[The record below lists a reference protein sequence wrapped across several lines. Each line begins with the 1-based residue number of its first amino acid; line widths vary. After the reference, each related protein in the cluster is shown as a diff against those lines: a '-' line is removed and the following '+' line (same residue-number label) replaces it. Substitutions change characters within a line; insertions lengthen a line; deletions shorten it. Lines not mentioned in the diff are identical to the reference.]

1 MKRGLV
7 LALALVLGAV
17 PAVFAQLA
25 SGNIYGVVNDEQGGA
40 LPGAAV
46 TLSGATIGTRSTTA
60 DSAGNFRFLNLDPGT
75 YKVSVGLPGFA
86 TVNRDVIVNTGASVD
101 LKYGMKVATMEETI
115 TVDAETPVVDTKK
128 TGTSTNFTQD
138 ELAKVPNSRDPWAL
152 LRTVPGVVM
161 DRVNVAGN
169 ESGQQSSFAAKGSAR
184 ADAVWNLDGVNITDM
199 AAIGASPSYFDYD
212 AFEEIQ
218 ITTSG
223 NDIRQSTGGVGLNF
237 VTKRGTNQFHGT
249 IRGYFTHEDL
259 GSANTPD
266 ELKNPSAAFIA
277 AGSRPITDA
286 QANHNKQVSDYGFD
300 IGGPIVKDKLW
311 FWGSYGKQ
319 DIRLVRSAGNL
330 IDKTILKD
338 FNAKLNW
345 QASESDM
352 ISVLWFLGAKSKFG
366 RAPGAC
372 AGCVEPLEA
381 TWNQDNSFPD
391 NPFHGLFKI
400 EDNHVF
406 SPSFVLNAKYAYYG
420 TGFELAPIG
429 GLDAQAG
436 ISARLSRTFGTT
448 QLSKNVRPQHT
459 VNADASYFANG
470 WGGNHEVK
478 FGGGWRKTE
487 ALTQTLWPGDQVV
500 AYDTTLAN
508 QRARV
513 NREGLG
519 INQTYYWSAYL
530 GDTFSKD
537 RLTVNMGVRWDRQGG
552 KAVASDVIGNG
563 AFPNVVP
570 GISFAGYDAPFTWN
584 DFSPRA
590 GLTYALDQ
598 GRKTLFRA
606 NFARYVTQLDTGTV
620 GYMNPSGNQGWA
632 EYPWRDANGDNLAQ
646 PGEVTIT
653 PTALATGGGF
663 NPAAPTAVASA
674 NRIDPDLVAP
684 RTSEVVAGF
693 DRELFPDFGV
703 SVSYTYRHYDRFQTY
718 PRIGMSASDYSPGAV
733 VAGTLPDGSPYR
745 VQTFNPNAAAVNAG
759 GSGRYATNSDDY
771 TQTFHGVELAA
782 TKRLSKGWMFRLAAS
797 YNDHTENYDAAVPV
811 VIDEERGGVA
821 AGNPTRLDV
830 DTLNSGGQIA
840 SRSAGSGAGDVFING
855 KYAVN
860 ASMLYQ
866 LPWKLE
872 VAASLFYKQGTPY
885 PFFINQALG
894 LDGTQRVLVTPQID
908 SERLDNLVNLDLRLA
923 KNIKAAGSNITLT
936 ADLFNV
942 FNSNTEL
949 NRQRNLGSAR
959 FSELTDYLSPRIL
972 RLGMRLGF

>member
-1 MKRGLV
+1 
-7 LALALVLGAV
+7 
-17 PAVFAQLA
+17 
-25 SGNIYGVVNDEQGGA
+25 
-40 LPGAAV
+40 
-46 TLSGATIGTRSTTA
+46 
-60 DSAGNFRFLNLDPGT
+60 
-75 YKVSVGLPGFA
+75 
-86 TVNRDVIVNTGASVD
+86 
-101 LKYGMKVATMEETI
+101 
-115 TVDAETPVVDTKK
+115 
-128 TGTSTNFTQD
+128 
-138 ELAKVPNSRDPWAL
+138 
-152 LRTVPGVVM
+152 
-161 DRVNVAGN
+161 
-169 ESGQQSSFAAKGSAR
+169 
-184 ADAVWNLDGVNITDM
+184 
-199 AAIGASPSYFDYD
+199 
-212 AFEEIQ
+212 IQ

-249 IRGYFTHEDL
+249 LRGYFTHEDL
-259 GSANTPD
+259 GSNNTPE
-266 ELKNPSAAFIA
+266 ELLSPSAAFLA
-277 AGSRPITDA
+277 VPGVRAITDA
-286 QANHNKQVSDYGFD
+286 QANHNKQVADYGFD

-319 DIRLVRSAGNL
+319 DIRLQRSQGAL

-338 FNAKLNW
+338 FNAKVNW
-345 QASESDM
+345 QATDSDM
-352 ISVLWFLGAKSKFG
+352 VSVLWFLGAKSKFG

-372 AGCVEPLEA
+372 SNCFEPLEA

-391 NPFHGLFKI
+391 NPFHGLFKV

-436 ISARLSRTFGTT
+436 ISSRLSRTFGTT

-459 VNADASYFANG
+459 ANADASYFANG
-470 WGGNHEVK
+470 MGGNHEIK
-478 FGGGWRKTE
+478 FGLGWRKTQ

-500 AYDTTLAN
+500 AYDTVLAPIGSPTRN

-519 INQTYYWSAYL
+519 INDTYYWSAYL

-537 RLTVNMGVRWDRQGG
+537 RLTMNVGVRWDRQGG
-552 KAVASDVIGNG
+552 KAVASDVQGNG

-590 GLTYALDQ
+590 GLTYALDS

-606 NFARYVTQLDTGTV
+606 NFARYVTQLDTGVV

-632 EYPWRDANGDNLAQ
+632 EYNWNDLNGDNLAQ
-646 PGEVTIT
+646 PGEVDING
-653 PTALATGGGF
+653 PRLATGGGF
-663 NPAAPTAVASA
+663 NPAAPTAVTSA
-674 NRIDPDLVAP
+674 NQIDADLVAP
-684 RTSEVVAGF
+684 RTSEIVAGF
-693 DRELFPDFGV
+693 DRELFADFGV
-703 SVSYTYRHYDRFQTY
+703 SISYTFRHYDRFLTY
-718 PRIGMSASDYSPGAV
+718 PRIGMTAADYVPGNV
-733 VAGTLPDGSPYR
+733 LTGTLPDGSPYR
-745 VQTFNPNAAAVNAG
+745 VQTFDPIAAKVTAG
-759 GSGRYATNSDDY
+759 NSGRFATNADDY
-771 TQTFHGVELAA
+771 SQTFHGVELAA

-797 YNDHTENYDAAVPV
+797 YNDHTETYDASVPV

-830 DTLNSGGQIA
+830 DTLVSGGQVA
-840 SRSAGSGAGDVFING
+840 SRSSGSGAGDVFING
-855 KYAVN
+855 KWALN
-860 ASMLYQ
+860 ASLMYQ

-872 VAASLFYKQGTPY
+872 VAASLFAKQGTPY
-885 PFFINQALG
+885 PFFINDALG
-894 LDGTQRVLVTPQID
+894 GDGTQRVLVTPEVD
-908 SERLDNLVNLDLRLA
+908 SQRLDKLVNLDLRLA

-942 FNSNTEL
+942 FNANTEI
-949 NRQRNLGSAR
+949 NRQRNLGSPL
-959 FSELTDYLSPRIL
+959 FGQLTDYLSPRIL